1 MGKSMHTM
9 AWYTA
14 LNHSGIEQVGTP
26 TRPIVYHNPATD
38 ICYFLLQN
46 DDKNVNVSIYTLN
59 GTEIYSRYMG
69 NINAGEQNQLD
80 LSDLAVGIYF
90 IHITGDKTNMTTKLT
105 VK

>member
-1 MGKSMHTM
+1 
-9 AWYTA
+9 
-14 LNHSGIEQVGTP
+14 
-26 TRPIVYHNPATD
+26 
-38 ICYFLLQN
+38 
-46 DDKNVNVSIYTLN
+46 
-59 GTEIYSRYMG
+59 MG